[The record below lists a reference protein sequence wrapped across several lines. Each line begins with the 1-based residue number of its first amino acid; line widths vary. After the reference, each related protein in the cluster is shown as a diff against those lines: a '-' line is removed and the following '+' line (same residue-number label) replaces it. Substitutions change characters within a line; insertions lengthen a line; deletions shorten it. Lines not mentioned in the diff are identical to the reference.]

1 MFHNNDE
8 STQGP
13 EHCHIE
19 FCKKYA
25 ACTNNKEVF
34 LTILRWH
41 VREGHLQ
48 YLRNLEVDL
57 LDAALESARHGP
69 GDSEYESESES
80 AQDSSTPRLTNEKN
94 DGISCEL
101 GIRNPTLQAILS
113 GKKTVQ
119 TTTVS
124 SYTYINHDLNT

>member
-1 MFHNNDE
+1 MISDYC

-34 LTILRWH
+34 LTILRCH

-48 YLRNLEVDL
+48 YLRNLEADL
-57 LDAALESARHGP
+57 MDADQA
-69 GDSEYESESES
+69 DSEPQAADTSESTRHLS
-80 AQDSSTPRLTNEKN
+80 NDKN

-101 GIRNPTLQAILS
+101 GIRYPTLQAILS
-113 GKKTVQ
+113 GKKNVQ
-119 TTTVS
+119 ITTVCS
-124 SYTYINHDLNT
+124 DSIYEIVYLLHSMI